1 MFQRK
6 SPESAGPSQ
15 CIRNSSGRRPEEP
28 CVLPAATVSC
38 ATILR
43 GLPSH
48 QITSCSGLR
57 CCGSADG
64 LPQTASSVITASQCP
79 DSRRKIGLFAS
90 CCHASIGRRLCA
102 QRGVVAGL
110 HFSGF
115 FGFPSGARRS
125 ITNPQAHQNSC
136 RLAATNPTN
145 PCRYHGK
152 GHCRHVIAFQECTM
166 YGHDAFAR
174 TDSGDTSDHILR
186 IRLSAAGM
194 IPG

>member
-125 ITNPQAHQNSC
+125 ITNPQALIKIRAGLRQLTP
-136 RLAATNPTN
+136 RTRA
-145 PCRYHGK
+145 G
-152 GHCRHVIAFQECTM
+152 IM
-166 YGHDAFAR
+166 AR
-174 TDSGDTSDHILR
+174 GT
-186 IRLSAAGM
+186 AGM
-194 IPG
+194 LSHFRNALCTVMMPLPGRILVIHLITYCGSAFPLRG